1 MHIYIKSYPFLSWF
15 GIILVAINI
24 FLLVAGRQSAVNFI
38 IPAVSV
44 SFFVLIS
51 LFFRVPARKCI
62 KNENFVY
69 APADGTI
76 VALEE
81 VFEEE
86 YLKTNCTK
94 VSIFMS
100 VFNVHQNI
108 IPVSGKILYY
118 KHHPGKYLVAWHPKS
133 SFKNEYTSIVIETND
148 GSNLLV
154 RQIAGFI
161 ARRIICNIKEKDIV
175 EQGEELGFILFGSRV
190 DIFLP
195 ANTTVNVKKG
205 EKVKATI
212 NPVANITY
220 AGVNKV
226 CK

>member
-1 MHIYIKSYPFLSWF
+1 MHIYKNSYPFLFRF
-15 GIILVAINI
+15 GFILLAINI
-24 FLLVAGRQSAVNFI
+24 YILFAGWLSAVNFI
-38 IPAVSV
+38 IPVVSV
-44 SFFVLIS
+44 IFFILIS

-76 VALEE
+76 VAVEE
-81 VFEEE
+81 AFEEE

-100 VFNVHQNI
+100 IFNVHQNI

-133 SFKNEYTSIVIETND
+133 SYKNEHTSIVIETND
-148 GSNLLV
+148 GLNLLV
-154 RQIAGFI
+154 RQIAGFV
-161 ARRIICNIKEKDIV
+161 ARRIICNIEENDIV

-190 DIFLP
+190 DIYLP

-205 EKVKATI
+205 NEVKAAI
-212 NPVANITY
+212 NPIANITY
-220 AGVNKV
+220 TDVNKV
-226 CK
+226 

>member
-1 MHIYIKSYPFLSWF
+1 MHIYKNSYPFLFRF
-15 GIILVAINI
+15 GFILLAINI
-24 FLLVAGRQSAVNFI
+24 YILFAGWLSAVNFI

-44 SFFVLIS
+44 IFFILIS

-76 VALEE
+76 VAVEE
-81 VFEEE
+81 AFEEE

-100 VFNVHQNI
+100 IFNVHQNI

-133 SFKNEYTSIVIETND
+133 SYKNEHTSIVIETND
-148 GSNLLV
+148 GLNLLV
-154 RQIAGFI
+154 RQIAGFV
-161 ARRIICNIKEKDIV
+161 ARRIICNIEENDIV

-190 DIFLP
+190 DIYLP

-205 EKVKATI
+205 NEVKAAI
-212 NPVANITY
+212 NPIANITY
-220 AGVNKV
+220 TDVNKV
-226 CK
+226 